1 MTKLRRPSLG
11 HGWRTLAA
19 VVVLAVA
26 TPAAAQI
33 LPGGG
38 PLPLPSVGLPD
49 LPRRGLPDGGALT
62 GRAETLLA
70 RTLQQTRSLQIEAL
84 LRDHPQYVE
93 ADDQGAP
100 VVRGQILALS
110 PSADALLRL
119 QAAGFVVEDRPE
131 LDGLDVGL
139 AVLRPPAGLSAR
151 SAVRRAREID
161 PQGRYDFNH
170 LYLEAGQAGSEPPP
184 ASAAQ
189 GVRVGLI
196 DGGVDPRHPALK
208 SVRVEQRGFAPGGV
222 RSRPHGLAVAAL
234 LVGEQGRFKGA
245 APGADLYVADV
256 YGATP
261 AGGSATA
268 IAQALGWMAKARI
281 GVVNVSLVGP
291 PNLVLEAAVR
301 ALVARG
307 HLIVAAVG
315 NDGPAAPPLFPAAY
329 PGVVAVTGVDGRRR
343 LLPEA
348 GRPPRIDFAAPGAD
362 MAVPAAG
369 GGFVSV
375 RGTSFAAPI
384 VAGALARDLPSPDPA
399 AAARATAHLAQAA
412 EDLGAKGP
420 DRLYGKGLIGFSTI
434 VRPAAV
440 AAQGLLTQ
448 P

>member
-1 MTKLRRPSLG
+1 MAKPQPRDFRRR
-11 HGWRTLAA
+11 WRHLAA
-19 VVVLAVA
+19 VVALAMA
-26 TPAAAQI
+26 TPAAGQI

-38 PLPLPSVGLPD
+38 SLPLPSIGLPD
-49 LPRRGLPDGGALT
+49 LRRTDLPDAT
-62 GRAETLLA
+62 AVTRRAEDLVGPA
-70 RTLQQTRSLQIEAL
+70 LQQARSLRIEAL
-84 LRDHPQYVE
+84 LRDHPQFVE

-100 VVRGQILALS
+100 VVRGQVLALA
-110 PSADALLRL
+110 PSADGLARL
-119 QAAGFVVEDRPE
+119 QAAGFAVEDRPG

-139 AVLRPPAGLSAR
+139 VVLRPPAGLSAR

-170 LYLEAGQAGSEPPP
+170 LYLEAGEPASEPP
-184 ASAAQ
+184 AVRAAG

-208 SVRVEQRGFAPGGV
+208 SVRIEQRGFAPGGV
-222 RSRPHGLAVAAL
+222 RPRAHGLAVAAL
-234 LVGEQGRFKGA
+234 LAGKQDRFTGA

-261 AGGSATA
+261 AGGSAAA

-291 PNLVLEAAVR
+291 SNLALEAAVR
-301 ALVARG
+301 TLVARG

-329 PGVVAVTGVDGRRR
+329 PGVIAVTAVDGRRR

-362 MAVPAAG
+362 MAAPATG
-369 GGFVSV
+369 GGFVGV

-384 VAGALARDLPSPDPA
+384 VAGALARDLPTPDPA
-399 AAARATAHLAQAA
+399 AAARATTRLARAA
-412 EDLGAKGP
+412 EDLGPKGP
-420 DRLYGKGLIGFSTI
+420 DRLYGNGLVGFSTV

-440 AAQGLLTQ
+440 AARGMLTQ